1 MPQNVIRESIE
12 RRLAEGTE
20 LYAAQRAYVKTMLR
34 ITERLLVAAGR
45 TDPEVQRELEGFPD
59 GFVLGF
65 SIIGSDI
72 KVRLRVRGGRLERM
86 DPMVT
91 PELDI
96 IFKHITHAFM
106 VFSFQ
111 ESTAQ
116 AFANQRFITQGDAA
130 LSMRFTRCL
139 NRVQAVSL
147 PNFIASRALKA
158 LPPIPFGRKLALS
171 AQWYALLPSS

>member
-1 MPQNVIRESIE
+1 
-12 RRLAEGTE
+12 
-20 LYAAQRAYVKTMLR
+20 
-34 ITERLLVAAGR
+34 
-45 TDPEVQRELEGFPD
+45 
-59 GFVLGF
+59 
-65 SIIGSDI
+65 
-72 KVRLRVRGGRLERM
+72 
-86 DPMVT
+86 
-91 PELDI
+91 
-96 IFKHITHAFM
+96 M

-147 PNFIASRALKA
+147 PKFIAARALKA
-158 LPPIPFGRKLALS
+158 LPPIPFGEKLALS